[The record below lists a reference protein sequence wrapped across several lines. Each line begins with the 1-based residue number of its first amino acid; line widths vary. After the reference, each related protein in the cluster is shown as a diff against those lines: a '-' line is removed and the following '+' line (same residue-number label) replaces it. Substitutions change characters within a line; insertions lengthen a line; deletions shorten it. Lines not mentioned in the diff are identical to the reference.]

1 MSKALHSPAVHTLPT
16 LHTLRVDDV
25 PPQPWRNGGGQTREL
40 LTWPPG
46 QTDWQLRISVADIA
60 ADGPFS
66 AFPGVQ
72 RWFVVLQ
79 GGGVQLGAGPARRR
93 LTPDSPPFEFAGED
107 APACTLLDG
116 PTRDLN
122 LMLRREAGRAALRP
136 AAEPWIV
143 DNAGVAGTAGV
154 SGSALRGLF
163 CADPVSWQA
172 GADAPRPVPALS
184 LLWSADDS
192 RAWAMSPHP
201 RAAPS
206 VRPPRAWW
214 LHFEPHSGT
223 R

>member
-1 MSKALHSPAVHTLPT
+1 MSLAPHSPTVHTI
-16 LHTLRVDDV
+16 RVDEV

-46 QTDWQLRISVADIA
+46 EADWQLRISVADIA

-79 GGGVQLGAGPARRR
+79 GGGVQLGAGPALRR
-93 LTPDSPPFEFAGED
+93 LTPDSPPFEFAGEE

-122 LMLRREAGRAALRP
+122 LMLRRGAGHAALWP
-136 AAEPWIV
+136 ADEPWIL
-143 DNAGVAGTAGV
+143 AGTDNNNV
-154 SGSALRGLF
+154 LRSSLRGLF
-163 CADPVSWQA
+163 CADPVCWQA
-172 GADAPRPVPALS
+172 GGDAPQPVPALS
-184 LLWSADDS
+184 LLWSADDP
-192 RAWAMSPHP
+192 RPWALSPHP
-201 RAAPS
+201 HAPPTA
-206 VRPPRAWW
+206 RPPRAWW
-214 LHFEPHSGT
+214 LTFDSLSGT